1 MTHEVGTGEKPC
13 HSRCSG
19 RDIVLLY
26 YKTVAV
32 HLKSFLSH
40 QQLLRPTLPTYNL
53 TILLRLLSKSIP
65 THITEIDNRHLI
77 MYISSILAL
86 LASSALAAP
95 TGDLF
100 RRQQDCAYYPGQKDQ
115 ATSTYILRIEP
126 ASTIAS
132 NITLGNSTIATNGTL
147 GNSTTATNGIL
158 NSNATTADLTLG
170 YLDAFSTSHALLAPS
185 RKYASEAFNAPTWNT
200 NRKLIFWNSNENQEY
215 ERGFNID
222 QTALDSPE
230 SIAAVIST
238 PGCGTPFVELVN
250 KYSDRGECGIAGQ
263 KVRAQTGCPASG
275 TTNNGGSHCTEQKF
289 FLCDNTGL
297 QGIADQQ
304 KAVYYGVAATARAGQ
319 NCQEVDLV
327 SECV

>member
-1 MTHEVGTGEKPC
+1 
-13 HSRCSG
+13 
-19 RDIVLLY
+19 
-26 YKTVAV
+26 
-32 HLKSFLSH
+32 
-40 QQLLRPTLPTYNL
+40 
-53 TILLRLLSKSIP
+53 
-65 THITEIDNRHLI
+65 
-77 MYISSILAL
+77 MYTASILAL
-86 LASSALAAP
+86 LAGSALAAP
-95 TGDLF
+95 TGDLL

-115 ATSTYILRIEP
+115 ETSTYILRIEP
-126 ASTIAS
+126 AGTIAS
-132 NITLGNSTIATNGTL
+132 NSTLGNSTIATNGTL
-147 GNSTTATNGIL
+147 SNSTIATNGTL
-158 NSNATTADLTLG
+158 SNTTSADLTLG

-222 QTALDSPE
+222 QSALDTPE

-238 PGCGTPFVELVN
+238 PGCGTPFVELVD

-263 KVRAQTGCPASG
+263 KVRAQTGCPAFG
-275 TTNNGGSHCTEQKF
+275 TGNNGNSQCTEQKF

-304 KAVYYGVAATARAGQ
+304 KAVYYGVAATAQYGQ

>member
-1 MTHEVGTGEKPC
+1 
-13 HSRCSG
+13 
-19 RDIVLLY
+19 
-26 YKTVAV
+26 
-32 HLKSFLSH
+32 
-40 QQLLRPTLPTYNL
+40 
-53 TILLRLLSKSIP
+53 
-65 THITEIDNRHLI
+65 
-77 MYISSILAL
+77 MYTASILAL
-86 LASSALAAP
+86 LAGSALAAP
-95 TGDLF
+95 TNLF

-115 ATSTYILRIEP
+115 ATSTYILRVEP
-126 ASTIAS
+126 AGDIAS
-132 NITLGNSTIATNGTL
+132 NGTLGNSTIAANGTLSNSTVSTNGTL
-147 GNSTTATNGIL
+147 SD
-158 NSNATTADLTLG
+158 ATTADLSLG

-185 RKYASEAFNAPTWNT
+185 RKYASEAFSAPTWNT

-222 QTALDSPE
+222 QSALDTPE
-230 SIAAVIST
+230 SIAAVVST
-238 PGCGTPFVELVN
+238 PGCGTPFVELVA
-250 KYSDRGECGIAGQ
+250 KYADRGECGIAGQ

-304 KAVYYGVAATARAGQ
+304 QAIYYGVAATAQFGE